1 MKGLLILIAL
11 ISILSQ
17 PVMPNKSNPLS
28 FRHITANDGL
38 NHNSII
44 EITQDHLGFLWF
56 ASENGLQRYDGVDL
70 KTFLH
75 NSQDSTSL
83 SGNVIFSVLEDD
95 EQNLWVATNAGLN
108 RYEQERGNFSRIGLV
123 HNEGQ
128 APRVTYEYYVPAIAK
143 SHNGQIYIS
152 WGNHGIWAYNKAKD
166 LLIQTNIQ
174 DEKGESLHLGNITE
188 LFFDSDNLLW
198 MGSKSEGLFCF
209 NPATQT
215 TMNYRKEHPSS
226 VRSNFIYAIREDQ
239 YQRIFVSNEN
249 GLDLFNKETG
259 TFNRYTPPGNKK
271 YAFEEDWVWYMNS
284 DSEGNLWFCS
294 NRYGLHKMIN
304 KEMEII
310 SYVADER
317 NPESLND
324 NNIQCFFEDRQGN
337 YWVGT
342 QRGGVN
348 YSLNNNTQVFNKIV
362 RNPLLNNTLTHSR
375 ISALL
380 ENDEGHLFI
389 GTDGGGLNIYNRK
402 NGHFILP
409 DQSKYHFKYTE
420 DAILAMY
427 LESNGNLWTGGFLTG
442 LNLYIPG
449 KDKITWK
456 NNQADPRSLG
466 NNDVR
471 DILKDSR
478 GNYWVTTNG
487 GGLNLFNPIDG
498 TFKQFLY
505 QAGQNSISSNFTL
518 TLTEDHRGY
527 IWLGTY
533 EGLDRIN
540 TTNFS
545 IKNYSKTQNLTGD
558 WIYALLEDS
567 KNQLWVGTNMAIHR
581 YDDQTDSFINY
592 NDSIDLPNN
601 IISGILE
608 DNNGHLWI
616 STSNG
621 LASYNQ
627 QTKETRNY
635 FNYDGLPGNFF
646 NPGAAYKNKEGLL
659 FFGTSEG
666 LVYFNPDDITTN
678 QQAPPVYITDIAFA
692 PDTRQKHHLNS
703 GDTIVINYKA
713 AASVNFY
720 FSALNF
726 INPQK
731 NNYAYQLENADSE
744 WRYVS
749 NQKMATY
756 TNLSPG
762 EYKFRVKASNND
774 QFWNEEGSYIF
785 LTITPPIWKTTAA
798 YILYLLAITLLLRFI
813 WTYALVKARYVDK
826 LKIERLK
833 AEKAEELSKLKTDF
847 FINISHELSTPLTLI
862 MAPVEKLIQ
871 NNNEDSRLLQI
882 IHRNTKALMRLINE
896 LLDSQKIEE
905 QQKKAEYSYSDI
917 IAYIKTISEDFHQY
931 ATNNNISIDFSSS
944 TPTYLFPFSPDD
956 LDKIMRNLIS
966 NAIKYNKPNGNVNI
980 TLEVENEPLLKHKP
994 GIIIKVSDTG
1004 RGIDQENIQ
1013 NIFNRFFR
1021 VQEKNTSRKGHG
1033 IGLYLTKQ
1041 LVELHQGTIF
1051 IDSAPDRGTIFTVKL
1066 PYTVTEFNLSQ
1077 KEDYRKEGVLV
1088 PEELKGE
1095 NTKTS
1100 KNKPSILIAEDNA
1113 ELRDLLKILLSDHY
1127 RLVFA
1132 ENGLEALGKIQNHLP
1147 DLVLTDIMM
1156 PLMDGMELCKHIK
1169 RDFIT
1174 SHIPVLMLTA
1184 LNSGDM
1190 MVKGLNTGADDYV
1203 AKPFNPEILLA
1214 RISNLVESR
1223 KRLQQR
1229 FITNLKTQPSE
1240 MGITSA
1246 DEQFLNKLH
1255 QVIETHIDNSDYDVT
1270 RLASEMN
1277 MSSITL
1283 YRKIKAL
1290 TGLSVNPFIRTIRLK
1305 KAATLLGTK
1314 TMSVPEVALNVGFN
1328 DVKYFRKCFHKQFN
1342 MNPSDYAGSYNNSF

>member
-11 ISILSQ
+11 ISFYSQ
-17 PVMPNKSNPLS
+17 QVMANKSQPLS
-28 FRHITANDGL
+28 FRHITTNNGL
-38 NHNSII
+38 NHNSIV

-56 ASENGLQRYDGVDL
+56 ATENGLQRYDGVDL

-83 SGNVIFSVLEDD
+83 SGNVVFSVLEDD
-95 EQNLWVATNAGLN
+95 DQTLWVATNAGLN
-108 RYEQERGNFSRIGLV
+108 RYEQDKGHFSRIGLV
-123 HNEGQ
+123 VDEGQ
-128 APRVTYEYYVPAIAK
+128 TQRVTYEYYVPAIAK
-143 SHNGQIYIS
+143 SHDGRIFIS
-152 WGNHGIWAYNKAKD
+152 WGNHGIWEYNKGKD
-166 LLIQTNIQ
+166 LLTQTNIQ
-174 DEKGESLHLGNITE
+174 DKNGSSLELGNITR
-188 LFFDSDNLLW
+188 LFIDSDNLLW

-209 NPATQT
+209 NPVTNT
-215 TMNYRKEHPSS
+215 TVNYRKEQPNSI
-226 VRSNFIYAIREDQ
+226 RSNFIYAIREDK
-239 YQRIFVSNEN
+239 YQRLFVSNEN
-249 GLDLFNKETG
+249 GLDLFNKATG
-259 TFNRYTPPGNKK
+259 AFDPYLPPDNKK
-271 YAFEEDWVWYMNS
+271 NAFEQEWVWYMNS

-348 YSLNNNTQVFNKIV
+348 YSLNNNTQVFNTIV
-362 RNPLLNNTLTHSR
+362 RNPLHKKTLTHSR
-375 ISALL
+375 ISALV

-402 NGHFILP
+402 NGTFILP
-409 DQSKYHFKYTE
+409 EQSKYHFKYTE
-420 DAILAMY
+420 DAVLALY
-427 LESNGNLWTGGFLTG
+427 LENNGDLWTGGFLTG
-442 LNLYIPG
+442 LNLYVPG
-449 KDKITWK
+449 MDKQTWK
-456 NNQADPRSLG
+456 NDQADSLSLG

-471 DILKDSR
+471 DIHKDSR

-487 GGLNLFNPIDG
+487 GGLNLFNPYEG
-498 TFKQFLY
+498 TFKKFLY
-505 QAGQNSISSNFTL
+505 QSDQNSISSNYTL
-518 TLTEDHRGY
+518 TITEDHRGY
-527 IWLGTY
+527 LWLGTY

-540 TTNFS
+540 MDDYG
-545 IKNYSKTQNLTGD
+545 IKNYSKKQNLTGE
-558 WIYALLEDS
+558 WIYTLLEDS

-581 YDDQTDSFINY
+581 YDDKTDSFINY
-592 NDSIDLPNN
+592 NDSIDLPN
-601 IISGILE
+601 IIITAILE
-608 DNNGHLWI
+608 DNNGRLWI
-616 STSNG
+616 STTNG
-621 LASYNQ
+621 LASYDPL
-627 QTKETRNY
+627 TKETRKY

-646 NPGAAYKNKEGLL
+646 NPGAAFKNKEGLL
-659 FFGTSEG
+659 FFGTAEG

-692 PDTRQKHHLNS
+692 PNTRQKHHLNS
-703 GDTIVINYKA
+703 GDTIVINYKE

-726 INPQK
+726 INTQK
-731 NNYAYQLENADSE
+731 NNYAYQLENSDSE

-762 EYKFRVKASNND
+762 TYKFRVKASNND
-774 QFWNEEGSYIF
+774 QYWNEEGDFIY
-785 LTITPPIWKTTAA
+785 LKITPPLWKTTFA
-798 YILYLLAITLLLRFI
+798 YILYILAIFLLLRFI
-813 WTYALVKARYVDK
+813 WTHALIKARYVDK

-871 NNNEDSRLLQI
+871 NKNEDSRLLQI

-917 IAYIKTISEDFHQY
+917 IAYIKMISEDFHQY
-931 ATNNNISIDFSSS
+931 ATKNNISIHFSAS
-944 TPTYLFPFSPDD
+944 TPSYIFPFSPED

-966 NAIKYNKPNGNVNI
+966 NAIKYNKPNGHVDI
-980 TLEVENEPLLKHKP
+980 TLDVENEPLHNDKASV
-994 GIIIKVSDTG
+994 IIKVSDTG
-1004 RGIDQENIQ
+1004 RGIDKENLQ
-1013 NIFNRFFR
+1013 KIFNRFFR
-1021 VQEKNTSRKGHG
+1021 VQENNVTGKGHG

-1041 LVELHQGTIF
+1041 LVELHH
-1051 IDSAPDRGTIFTVKL
+1051 GTIFTDSTPECGTTFTIKL
-1066 PYTVTEFNLSQ
+1066 PHNTTEFYHPQKDDKL
-1077 KEDYRKEGVLV
+1077 KEDALLQGPKHL
-1088 PEELKGE
+1088 E
-1095 NTKTS
+1095 NIKIS

-1113 ELRDLLKILLSDHY
+1113 ELSDLLKIFLSDNY
-1127 RLVFA
+1127 RLIFA
-1132 ENGLEALGKIQNHLP
+1132 GNGLEALEKLQNHLP

-1169 RDFIT
+1169 SDFIT

-1214 RISNLVESR
+1214 RISNLIESR
-1223 KRLQQR
+1223 KRLQQK
-1229 FITNLKTQPSE
+1229 FLTNLKTQPSE
-1240 MGITSA
+1240 MGITSS

-1255 QVIETHIDNSDYDVT
+1255 QVIETHIDDSNYDVT

-1305 KAATLLGTK
+1305 KAATLLDTK

-1328 DVKYFRKCFHKQFN
+1328 DVKYFRKCFHKQFHK
-1342 MNPSDYAGSYNNSF
+1342 NPSEYASS